1 MYNFINKG
9 CQLKKLDIY
18 LEQEFK
24 NMPLVP
30 LSYFTK
36 KIALASKVRTGKS
49 LTTTDYDEVALS
61 NTDIYG
67 VVQPYSRGEDLGL
80 ASEKALETQSLK
92 EGDILISYR
101 GQYGFRV
108 GRVGDSYKRA
118 IVSTNSNI
126 RIQFKDDIDKEIPVL
141 IQAYLELPAIQEY
154 LTRCSASRDFSR
166 KLLNAEILST
176 LPIPHFTER
185 SDSSFT
191 QYHNKQLEL
200 QSVAQRLSTKT
211 RVISERIKKSADEDL
226 ALYFS
231 DSDELQNRDKDNREL
246 LEVLEGLLEEVSG
259 VIQ

>member
-1 MYNFINKG
+1 M
-9 CQLKKLDIY
+9 KKLDLY

-24 NMPLVP
+24 NMPLVT

-36 KIALASKVRTGKS
+36 KITLASKVRMGKS
-49 LTTTDYDEVALS
+49 LTTSDYDEVALS
-61 NTDIYG
+61 NTDIHG

-108 GRVGDSYKRA
+108 GRVGNNYTRA

-126 RIQFKDDIDKEIPVL
+126 RIQFKDDVDKEIPVL

-154 LTRCSASRDFSR
+154 LKRCSASRDFSR
-166 KLLNAEILST
+166 KLLNAEILSN
-176 LPIPHFTER
+176 LPIPLFR
-185 SDSSFT
+185 SLDGLAFSE
-191 QYHNKQLEL
+191 YYNKQLEL
-200 QSVAQRLSTKT
+200 QSVARRLSAKT

-231 DSDELQNRDKDNREL
+231 NSMEFRDKDRENREL
-246 LEVLEGLLEEVSG
+246 LEVLESLLDK
-259 VIQ
+259 INKI